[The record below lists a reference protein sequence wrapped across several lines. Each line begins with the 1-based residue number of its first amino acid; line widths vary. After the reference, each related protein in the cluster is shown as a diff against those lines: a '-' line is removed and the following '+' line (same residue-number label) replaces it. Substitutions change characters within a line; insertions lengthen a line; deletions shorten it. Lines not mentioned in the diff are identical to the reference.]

1 MRSANLANLESLS
14 EEQKDQSRKE
24 AEVLRDEVNLLNQQH
39 HSLKSIN
46 DDYQNSMVGAEAVP
60 PQILAHRRAFVEQLS
75 RKLDVLKTESQRQ
88 SRLLVDKEQVCQ
100 QHAAQTAA
108 IGSMVEREI
117 EEEKRIVER
126 QEQRQQDESVASSR
140 QFRLIDKESVDD

>member
-14 EEQKDQSRKE
+14 EEQKNQSRKE
-24 AEVLRDEVNLLNQQH
+24 AEVLRDEVDQLNQQH

-88 SRLLVDKEQVCQ
+88 SRLLVDKEQIYR

-108 IGSMVEREI
+108 IGSMVEREV
-117 EEEKRIVER
+117 EEEQRMVELH
-126 QEQRQQDESVASSR
+126 EQRQRDESVASSR
-140 QFRLIDKESVDD
+140 QFKSVDRESGDD